1 MAVIKAGRSM
11 GEVVFI
17 DSQTST
23 EMDQVPTA
31 VKEALSS
38 QSGPIPKVALSNA
51 AGDKVYGTAAHD
63 TLKGGLDKALK
74 DARRAMREDKN
85 PSAAPA
91 AAKTE
96 TPTKPSDSTPAGPAE
111 VKITEKNGVKDIA
124 GAPLEQWTNTK
135 GTAITAKVTKVT
147 GTKVTLLTDKGKAI
161 TIAQADLAKES
172 YDRLQEILSGN

>member
-23 EMDQVPTA
+23 EMDQVPSA
-31 VKEALSS
+31 VKEALNS
-38 QSGPIPKVALSNA
+38 QSGALPKVALSNA

-74 DARRAMREDKN
+74 DARRAMREDKGGSTA
-85 PSAAPA
+85 PAESKTEAKAESSDSAA
-91 AAKTE
+91 
-96 TPTKPSDSTPAGPAE
+96 AGPAE
-111 VKITEKNGVKDIA
+111 IKVTDNKGVKDVT
-124 GAPLEQWTNTK
+124 GAPFEQWTNTK

-172 YDRLQEILSGN
+172 YDRLQEILGGN

>member
-17 DSQTST
+17 DSQAST
-23 EMDQVPTA
+23 EMDQVPAA
-31 VKEALSS
+31 VREALNS
-38 QSGPIPKVALSNA
+38 QSGSIPRVALSNA

-63 TLKGGLDKALK
+63 TLKGGLSNALK

-91 AAKTE
+91 TAKTE
-96 TPTKPSDSTPAGPAE
+96 PRPDSSGSSGPAE
-111 VKITEKNGVKDIA
+111 IKVTGNKDARDVA
-124 GAPLEQWTNTK
+124 GAPFEQWTNTK
-135 GTAITAKVTKVT
+135 GTSITAKVTKVT
-147 GTKVTLLTDKGKAI
+147 STKVTLLTDKGKAI
-161 TIAQADLAKES
+161 TIAQAELAKES

>member
-23 EMDQVPTA
+23 EMDQVPAA
-31 VKEALSS
+31 VKEALSN

-85 PSAAPA
+85 PSTVPA

-96 TPTKPSDSTPAGPAE
+96 SKTEPSASAPAGPAE
-111 VKITEKNGVKDIA
+111 LKITEKNGVKDIA
-124 GAPLEQWTNTK
+124 GAPFEQWTNTK
-135 GTAITAKVTKVT
+135 GTAITARVTKVT

-172 YDRLQEILSGN
+172 YDRLQEILGGN